1 MMRLLLLTLMCGT
14 LTQARPQDIE
24 SVTEMEN
31 IVLDDSLEADTESA
45 LPKSD
50 IGGIYNKFVKNRY
63 KCRL

>member
-31 IVLDDSLEADTESA
+31 IVLDDSLEAETESA

-50 IGGIYNKFVKNRY
+50 IGGI
-63 KCRL
+63 